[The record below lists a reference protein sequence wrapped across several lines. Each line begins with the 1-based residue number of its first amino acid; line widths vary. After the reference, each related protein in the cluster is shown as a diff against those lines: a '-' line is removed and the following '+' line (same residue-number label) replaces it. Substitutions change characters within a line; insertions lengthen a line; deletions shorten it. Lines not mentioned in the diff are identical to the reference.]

1 MKAMM
6 AEHGL
11 YCEADAEYW
20 KAVRAAKQEIETV
33 CMKRMPSP
41 FGDLFWILDG
51 KMTTPGIIQ
60 RSMMYHP
67 KYNRIA
73 TLWGK
78 LDGNA
83 ALDICSSYGCS
94 ARSLL
99 TKHHTVDIIEF
110 EDWYAKIVKAN
121 IKSWGLTDRIRVAHT
136 RDLTHIDFTAYS
148 SVRFGIKEVEYLFM
162 HYAEQFLKMDTVC
175 FEFNAN
181 NVIVE
186 TLLDEGYRRR
196 LAYKNCD
203 VFTKHK

>member
-1 MKAMM
+1 MM

-11 YCEADAEYW
+11 YCEADSEYW
-20 KAVRAAKQEIETV
+20 KALKDAKQQIETI
-33 CMKRMPSP
+33 CMKRIPSP
-41 FGDLFWILDG
+41 FDDLFWILDG
-51 KMTTPGIIQ
+51 KMTTPGVIQ

-67 KYNRIA
+67 KNFRIA
-73 TLWGK
+73 MLWGK
-78 LDGNA
+78 IAGNN

-94 ARSLL
+94 SRGLL
-99 TKHHTVDIIEF
+99 GKHQSVDVIEF
-110 EDWYAKIVKAN
+110 EDWYTKIVKAN

-162 HYAEQFLKMDTVC
+162 HYAEQFLKIDTVC

-181 NVIVE
+181 NIIVE
-186 TLLDEGYRRR
+186 TLLNEGYRKK
-196 LAYKNCD
+196 LGYKNCD